1 MLTVYLREF
10 CAINPIGAQVGA
22 NVRTTLGGRV
32 VQNTQPST
40 PLAIDCTIP
49 VRLTGLTVAKG
60 KTYTVQ
66 IDANTAAGSAA
77 HRTITV
83 VGT

>member
-1 MLTVYLREF
+1 MRNN
-10 CAINPIGAQVGA
+10 AIGTRVGA
-22 NVRTTLGGRV
+22 NVRTLLAGNV
-32 VQNTQPST
+32 VQTSQPST

-49 VRLTGLTVAKG
+49 VRLSGLTVAKG
-60 KTYTVQ
+60 KTYTVK

-77 HRTITV
+77 NRTITV